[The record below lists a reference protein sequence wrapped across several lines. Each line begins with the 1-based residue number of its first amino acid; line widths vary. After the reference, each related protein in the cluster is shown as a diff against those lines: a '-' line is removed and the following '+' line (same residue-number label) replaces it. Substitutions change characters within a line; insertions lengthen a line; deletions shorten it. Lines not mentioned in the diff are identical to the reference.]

1 MGRFLLVTHEASTDF
16 YFSLGIKDD
25 SWSYLQ

>member
-1 MGRFLLVTHEASTDF
+1 MGRFLLVTQVARTDF

-25 SWSYLQ
+25 SWPYLE